1 VVPDLVPEADLDNA
15 NGLIM
20 FAQRIAEVAF
30 VGLAGLLVALVGAA
44 PAFYIDGATFL
55 LSALIVKGLP
65 QLDPGAGSESA
76 YWARVGE
83 GLRHLV
89 ENPPVRR
96 TVLTLAAAAM
106 FGSVEAVLG
115 VVLAV
120 TVLGVGSAGF
130 GVMEAAIALGA
141 VLGTLVIPRLI
152 QRTSRERLFIYGLLA
167 FGLLEAS
174 IGLAPHYTW
183 VLIVYLL
190 SGALNMIF
198 IVPARSILQLNTPP
212 ALRTRTF
219 SAFGAVMNAA
229 VLFGTIVGGALE
241 GPLGA
246 QMVFVIAGLGVSGVV
261 VVTLVR
267 DRLALVQSP
276 LVSASTLSNESGMD

>member
-1 VVPDLVPEADLDNA
+1 MWQLLRRQPHFRRLFGATLVSEVGNKIHRIALLVLVYEMTSEALWVSLALGVQLLTSVALGPLLSAWADAQERRRLMVLADLLRVPLVIMIPLLGMKSLAALMILIFAVELLRNLHDPVAAAVVPDLVPEADLDNA

-115 VVLAV
+115 VVLA
-120 TVLGVGSAGF
+120 
-130 GVMEAAIALGA
+130 
-141 VLGTLVIPRLI
+141 
-152 QRTSRERLFIYGLLA
+152 
-167 FGLLEAS
+167 
-174 IGLAPHYTW
+174 
-183 VLIVYLL
+183 
-190 SGALNMIF
+190 
-198 IVPARSILQLNTPP
+198 
-212 ALRTRTF
+212 
-219 SAFGAVMNAA
+219 
-229 VLFGTIVGGALE
+229 
-241 GPLGA
+241 
-246 QMVFVIAGLGVSGVV
+246 
-261 VVTLVR
+261 
-267 DRLALVQSP
+267 
-276 LVSASTLSNESGMD
+276 